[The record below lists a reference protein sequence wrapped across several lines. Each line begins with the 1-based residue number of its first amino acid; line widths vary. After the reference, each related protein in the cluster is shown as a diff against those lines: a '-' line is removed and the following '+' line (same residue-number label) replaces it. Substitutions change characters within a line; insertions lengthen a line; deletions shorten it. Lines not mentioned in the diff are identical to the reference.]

1 MNRDYIGAL
10 EQCVASCKSLNWGDS
25 TVMGTFMNTMWNSDD
40 GYNNRCIELPDG
52 RVVKPAEAIKWLEQ
66 QEAENEQTTE
76 EAQDE

>member
-1 MNRDYIGAL
+1 
-10 EQCVASCKSLNWGDS
+10 
-25 TVMGTFMNTMWNSDD
+25 MGTFMNTMWNSDD